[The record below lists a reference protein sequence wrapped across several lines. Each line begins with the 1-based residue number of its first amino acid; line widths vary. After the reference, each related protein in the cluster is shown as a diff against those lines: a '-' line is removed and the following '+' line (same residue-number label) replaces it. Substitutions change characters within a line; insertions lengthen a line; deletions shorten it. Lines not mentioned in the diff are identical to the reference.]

1 MRRLKVALTGPLGAL
16 GGQLARRLELDDD
29 CRRLVLLDLVPPAR
43 APKKSLYYRV
53 DLTEAAASV
62 KIAEALDRERVD
74 ILVHAAFLQHPIR
87 NAGYEHELESLGTM
101 HLLHALTQ
109 LGRRG
114 AAPHLILASSTL
126 VYGARP
132 ENPSFLSEDAP
143 LAGRRDY
150 PLVAEKIDAERQVEG
165 FNEREGAAVTILR
178 TAPILSPQVR
188 TLASRYLSL
197 PATPTILGFNPM
209 IQTVAI
215 ADATDA
221 FARAILRADAVGP
234 RGPLRVYNVCGDGVL
249 PLHTAARLCGR
260 RTVPLLRF
268 AANTMIDA
276 LFQAG
281 LAIAP
286 SAHLDYLQYPCV
298 ADGER
303 ARSELGFVPQ
313 QSTRDCMT
321 GFARTR
327 LRDAA

>member
-1 MRRLKVALTGPLGAL
+1 MRRLKVALTGPLGIL
-16 GGQLARRLELDDD
+16 GGHLARHLELDDG
-29 CRRLVLLDLVPPAR
+29 CRRLLLLDLVPPPR
-43 APKKSLYYRV
+43 ALKKALYYRV
-53 DLTEAAASV
+53 DLTEAAASA

-74 ILVHAAFLQHPIR
+74 VLVHAAFLQHPIR

-101 HLLHALTQ
+101 HILHALTQ
-109 LGRRG
+109 LGRHG

-126 VYGARP
+126 VYGARA

-150 PLVAEKIDAERQVEG
+150 PLVAEKIDAERQAERFHGQEG
-165 FNEREGAAVTILR
+165 VAVTILR

-197 PATPTILGFNPM
+197 PAAPTILGFNPM
-209 IQTVAI
+209 VQTVAI

-221 FARAILRADAVGP
+221 FARAILNADAVGP

-260 RTVPLLRF
+260 RTVPLVRF
-268 AANTMIDA
+268 AANAMVDA
-276 LFQAG
+276 LFETG

-298 ADGER
+298 ADGAR
-303 ARSELGFVPQ
+303 ARNELGFVPR

-321 GFARTR
+321 SFARAR
-327 LRDAA
+327 VRDAA

>member
-1 MRRLKVALTGPLGAL
+1 MRRLKVALTGPLGTL
-16 GGQLARRLELDDD
+16 GTHLARRFELDEG
-29 CRRLVLLDLVPPAR
+29 CRRLLLLDLVPPAR
-43 APKKSLYYRV
+43 ALKKALYYRV
-53 DLTEAAASV
+53 DLTEPAASV

-74 ILVHAAFLQHPIR
+74 VLVHAAFLQHPIR

-143 LAGRRDY
+143 LAGRPDY
-150 PLVAEKIDAERQVEG
+150 PLVAGKIDAERQVER
-165 FNEREGAAVTILR
+165 FHEQEGAAVTILR

-197 PATPTILGFNPM
+197 PAAPTILGFNPM
-209 IQTVAI
+209 IQTVEI
-215 ADATDA
+215 GDVTEA
-221 FARAILRADAVGP
+221 FARAILHADAAGP
-234 RGPLRVYNVCGDGVL
+234 KGPLRVYNVCGDGVL
-249 PLHTAARLCGR
+249 PLHTATRLCGR
-260 RTVPLLRF
+260 RTVPLVRF
-268 AANTMIDA
+268 AANTMVDA
-276 LFQAG
+276 LFEAG

-298 ADGER
+298 ADGGR
-303 ARSELGFVPQ
+303 AKSELGFVPR
-313 QSTRDCMT
+313 QSIRDCMT
-321 GFARTR
+321 SFARTR
-327 LRDAA
+327 VRDAA